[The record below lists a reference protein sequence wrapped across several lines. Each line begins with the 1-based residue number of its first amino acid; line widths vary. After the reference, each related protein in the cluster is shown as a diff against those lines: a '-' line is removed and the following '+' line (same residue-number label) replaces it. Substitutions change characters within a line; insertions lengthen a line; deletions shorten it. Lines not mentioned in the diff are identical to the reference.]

1 MITSPS
7 EESVLKIVALEQG
20 RGLVLAGTLDLS
32 TEAEAREAME
42 PIAVPG
48 SRVTLDLSRLEF
60 MDSTGLNLMVGA
72 LRTIGEEGHLTLR
85 LSEGITERVVGVSGL
100 ADRPNVTIHQA

>member
-1 MITSPS
+1 MIASPS
-7 EESVLKIVALEQG
+7 EETVLEIGALEHG
-20 RGLVLAGTLDLS
+20 RGLALAGTLDLS

-42 PIAVPG
+42 PIVVPG
-48 SRVTLDLSRLEF
+48 AHMTLDLSRLEF

-72 LRTIGEEGHLTLR
+72 LRTIGREGHLTLR

-100 ADRPNVTIHQA
+100 ADRPNVTIHPA